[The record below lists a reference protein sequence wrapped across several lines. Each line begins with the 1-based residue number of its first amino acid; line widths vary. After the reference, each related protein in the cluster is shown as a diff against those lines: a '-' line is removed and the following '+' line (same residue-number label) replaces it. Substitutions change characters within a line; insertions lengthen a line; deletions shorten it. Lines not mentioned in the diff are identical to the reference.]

1 MSALPT
7 SCRFRF
13 FECDVFFFG
22 TARRMESH
30 NSVKIGM
37 SVVIAGS
44 VKGRKIRREGT
55 ERGSLHAT
63 AIG

>member
-1 MSALPT
+1 
-7 SCRFRF
+7 
-13 FECDVFFFG
+13 
-22 TARRMESH
+22 MESH